1 MSIWSIHTQLSLDF
15 DFDQETFLVI
25 FKVLGTKLV
34 IYGNSISTLDG
45 PWLISGFDHR
55 FSAS

>member
-15 DFDQETFLVI
+15 DQETFLVI
-25 FKVLGTKLV
+25 FKLLGTKLV